1 MGRSQV
7 VRHRV
12 LISCTVGSNPTAP
25 AIHIIHWFM
34 KILGLYY
41 IYFCVSHEKP
51 KFKLYYD
58 VLCSKKLKIFS
69 YRKHLFILILSL
81 N

>member
-25 AIHIIHWFM
+25 AIQF
-34 KILGLYY
+34 
-41 IYFCVSHEKP
+41 VSHEKLL
-51 KFKLYYD
+51 FQNFHTLQ
-58 VLCSKKLKIFS
+58 IFNTLVNDAIWNMFEFS
-69 YRKHLFILILSL
+69 
-81 N
+81 